1 MRRHPA
7 FSSGSVQ
14 DSPRH
19 CRRQHQRRRRRWQ
32 RRGTPRCR
40 GGCSR
45 TQTTAQ
51 RSWQNYGAAPAPQH
65 VISHLLPL
73 HVQEQSATSESTMRD
88 RMKFYARTAHASR
101 ALAVCRC
108 VTRCHHTCEHRT
120 TSCLFTTLRLQ
131 IRRCDTEAHR
141 WSHRAAITKLPAQPY
156 LRSRRAAARDRRVA
170 LPGTLAALTA
180 PLQKQSF
187 QTRPA
192 CFCPFLESAT
202 CSCFC
207 AHKKSAGQMGRPAP

>member
-45 TQTTAQ
+45 TQTTAP
-51 RSWQNYGAAPAPQH
+51 RSWQNYGAAPAPH